1 MAESMAERP
10 AGFEPLL
17 GRYDAGGFFCELT
30 TPRAAGGR
38 EVRLIAERLA
48 RLGVEELRRR
58 ARHVERSL
66 YDLGVT
72 FTVYSDATAIDRILP
87 FDLIPRVLFAAE
99 WAQIEA
105 GVAQRVRALN
115 LFLHDVY
122 HDQHILKDG
131 TIPPELVLKNA
142 NFRPEMVGVD
152 LKCGTY
158 IHVCGIDL
166 VRDERGRFFVLED
179 NGRTPSGASYVIENR
194 HAMLRVFPD
203 LMADIGVRPVDNY
216 GLKLQA
222 AMSAVAPAGVADP
235 HVVLLSPGIYNSAYF
250 EHVCLAREM
259 GAWLVEGR
267 DLVAIDDRIYMRT
280 TAGLVAVHVIYRRIN
295 DDFLD
300 PAVFRPDS
308 ALGVRGLMAAYR
320 KGNVALANAIGT
332 GVADDKAVYAYVPKI
347 IRYYL
352 GEDAILPN
360 VETNICREPAALRYT
375 LDNLDKLVVK
385 PVGESGGYGLLVG
398 PAATPA
404 EIAQFRAQLERDPAN
419 YISQPTLKLSV
430 APTLTEDGVAP
441 RHVDLRPFAITGDS
455 TWVLPGGL
463 TRVALKQGSLVVN
476 SSQGG
481 GSKDTWVLA

>member
-1 MAESMAERP
+1 MAESMAELP
-10 AGFEPLL
+10 GGLQSVLA
-17 GRYDAGGFFCELT
+17 RYDPGGFFCELT
-30 TPRAAGGR
+30 APREGGGR

-58 ARHVERSL
+58 ARQVERSL

-72 FTVYSDATAIDRILP
+72 FTVYSDANAIDRILP

-131 TIPPELVLKNA
+131 TIPPELVLNNA
-142 NFRPEMVGVD
+142 NFRSEMVGVD
-152 LKCGTY
+152 LKHGTY
-158 IHVCGIDL
+158 IHVCGVDL

-179 NGRTPSGASYVIENR
+179 NGRTPSGVSYVIENR

-216 GLKLQA
+216 GLMLRA
-222 AMSAVAPAGVADP
+222 ALSAVAPSGAAEP
-235 HVVLLSPGIYNSAYF
+235 RVVLLSPGIYNSAYF

-280 TAGLVAVHVIYRRIN
+280 TAGLMPVDVIYRRIN

-300 PAVFRPDS
+300 PDVFRPDS
-308 ALGVRGLMAAYR
+308 LLGVRGVMAAFR

-352 GEDAILPN
+352 DQDAILPN

-398 PAATPA
+398 PTATRE
-404 EIAQFRAQLERDPAN
+404 EIAAFRERLVHDPAN

-430 APTLTEDGVAP
+430 APTLTEDGIAP
-441 RHVDLRPFAITGDS
+441 RHVDFRPFAITGDR

>member
-1 MAESMAERP
+1 MAESMAQQQQQQP
-10 AGFEPLL
+10 APPAAAALL
-17 GRYDAGGFFCELT
+17 DRYDAGDFFCELT
-30 TPRAAGGR
+30 TPRAGGGR
-38 EVRLIAERLA
+38 EVGLIAERLGA
-48 RLGVEELRRR
+48 LGVEELRRR
-58 ARHVERSL
+58 ARQVERSL

-72 FTVYSDATAIDRILP
+72 FTVYSDANAIDRILP
-87 FDLIPRVLFAAE
+87 FDLIPRVLFADE
-99 WAQIEA
+99 WAQIET
-105 GVAQRVRALN
+105 GVQQRVRALN

-142 NFRPEMVGVD
+142 NYRPEMVGVD
-152 LKCGTY
+152 LKHGTY
-158 IHVCGIDL
+158 IQICGIDL
-166 VRDERGRFFVLED
+166 VRDERGGFFVLED

-194 HAMLRVFPD
+194 HAMARVFPD

-222 AMSAVAPAGVADP
+222 AMSALAPESVLDP

-267 DLVAIDDRIYMRT
+267 DLVAIDDRIFMRT
-280 TAGLVAVHVIYRRIN
+280 TAGLVPVHVIYRRIN

-300 PAVFRPDS
+300 PQVFRPDS
-308 ALGVRGLMAAYR
+308 MLGVPGVMAAFR
-320 KGNVALANAIGT
+320 KGNVALANAPGT
-332 GVADDKAVYAYVPKI
+332 GVADDKAVYAYLPKI

-352 GEDAILPN
+352 DQDEILPN
-360 VETNICREPAALRYT
+360 VETHICREPAALAYT

-398 PAATPA
+398 PAASAA
-404 EIAQFRAQLERDPAN
+404 EREKFRAQLEADPAN

-430 APTLTEDGVAP
+430 APTLTESGVAA
-441 RHVDLRPFAITGDS
+441 RHVDLRPGRS
-455 TWVLPGGL
+455 
-463 TRVALKQGSLVVN
+463 SLR
-476 SSQGG
+476 
-481 GSKDTWVLA
+481 